1 MKERTAFL
9 VDQLL
14 LVREFREC
22 FRRSKSETCAY
33 ARAVYHSAADELFHE
48 INEQFKGSME
58 SYSKRR

>member
-1 MKERTAFL
+1 MKERVAFL
-9 VDQLL
+9 AEQIR
-14 LVREFREC
+14 LVREFKEC
-22 FRRSKSETCAY
+22 FRLSKSETCAY